1 MRTREKLTLEEK
13 FALALELIKRQRS
26 LDEIRLH
33 YRVSHT
39 TAYKIRNA
47 FLEGGRAALSGDR
60 KVRHARDL
68 EARVSALEALLGNGG
83 SHELRKAMARLKS
96 ISVVRENHE
105 RAGHEDPVGKQHEAE
120 ENKCI

>member
-13 FALALELIKRQRS
+13 FALALELIKREHS

-47 FLEGGRAALSGDR
+47 FLEGGRAALNGDR
-60 KVRHARDL
+60 KQRHDL
-68 EARVSALEALLGNGG
+68 DIEARIRALETLVGRRVELLDRKVAGRAKAQRGNVANRTD
-83 SHELRKAMARLKS
+83 LLQAR
-96 ISVVRENHE
+96 
-105 RAGHEDPVGKQHEAE
+105 
-120 ENKCI
+120 

>member
-13 FALALELIKRQRS
+13 FALALELIKREHS

-47 FLEGGRAALSGDR
+47 FLEGGRAALNGDR
-60 KVRHARDL
+60 KQRHELDIEERL
-68 EARVSALEALLGNGG
+68 RVLEALVIDGLG
-83 SHELRKAMARLKS
+83 SLDRK
-96 ISVVRENHE
+96 VVRRMKAPGIDGRNADLMQAR
-105 RAGHEDPVGKQHEAE
+105 RASK
-120 ENKCI
+120 